1 VPPAMS
7 TTAISGQRVFPTP
20 FMTCVAYVASPISRL
35 VCPKVI
41 EALRPMLRQRSGVTV
56 VRIKAVVN
64 MAVKA
69 ARAVKPGASS
79 EEHPANKPIGPIVAI
94 RRAIV
99 RRIIEVPVRANGSR
113 SNIYADGNL
122 GLRHRRKAE
131 KRNCKSCES
140 KSIDSE
146 HDFSSIH
153 SESPNG
159 RRVASPVLFF

>member
-1 VPPAMS
+1 MS

-79 EEHPANKPIGPIVAI
+79 KEHPANKPVGPIVAI
-94 RRAIV
+94 RSTVIRLIV
-99 RRIIEVPVRANGSR
+99 EIPVRAHGGRANV
-113 SNIYADGNL
+113 YANRNL
-122 GLRHRRKAE
+122 AVRHRCTAQKD
-131 KRNCKSCES
+131 NCENCES
-140 KSIDSE
+140 KHVDFE
-146 HDFSSIH
+146 HIFSLIH
-153 SESPNG
+153 SELPN
-159 RRVASPVLFF
+159 LQ